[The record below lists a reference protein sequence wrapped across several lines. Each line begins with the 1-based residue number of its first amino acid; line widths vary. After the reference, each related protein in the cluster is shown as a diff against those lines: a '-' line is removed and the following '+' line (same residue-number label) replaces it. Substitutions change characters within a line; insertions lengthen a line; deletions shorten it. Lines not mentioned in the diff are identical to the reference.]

1 MHLSLG
7 NTVLLYCVQSTAS
20 SSVHVSVD
28 FLLETLMQVN
38 VRSINKDTKTR
49 TDWIQTDRLARRHA
63 AKGKKKKKEEEKEK
77 EKADRQ
83 TDRDR

>member
-38 VRSINKDTKTR
+38 VRSINKDRRTR

-63 AKGKKKKKEEEKEK
+63 AKGKKKKKENKRK
-77 EKADRQ
+77 GRQ
-83 TDRDR
+83 TDRS